1 MQTASTLTPAKSPL
15 EALLPYAALVGA
27 MLVIAGGATFAKS
40 LFHIVGPQAVTAY
53 RVGFAAVIL
62 VAVFRPW
69 RMKPTRDDLLR
80 VGAYGAVMGLMNL
93 TFYLALQRLPIGI
106 TVAIEFLG
114 PLSLSLALSRRPMHF
129 VAIGL
134 AAIGVAL
141 LLPIWNQGRGL
152 DPVGVGF
159 ALAAGVCWALYILLA
174 KRTSHLP
181 GGQSVALGMAVAAL
195 VTVPFGLH
203 SAGAGFF
210 QPQLILGGLIVAI
223 LSSAIPYSL
232 EMVAMRRIPARNFGV
247 LLSLEPAIGAISAM
261 FVLGEF
267 LTAAQWGAI
276 LLVVAASALAVG
288 ADKAETSA
296 ATAQS

>member
-1 MQTASTLTPAKSPL
+1 MQTTSTLTPAKAPF
-15 EALLPYAALVGA
+15 EALIPYAALVGA
-27 MLVIAGGATFAKS
+27 MLVIAGGASFAKS
-40 LFHIVGPQAVTAY
+40 LFPIVGPQAVTAY
-53 RVGFAAVIL
+53 RLGFAALIL

-69 RMKPTRDDLLR
+69 RMKPTGGDLLR

-114 PLSLSLALSRRPMHF
+114 PLSLSLALSRRPIHF

-134 AAIGVAL
+134 AAVGVAL

-152 DPVGVGF
+152 DPIGVGF

-181 GGQSVALGMAVAAL
+181 GGQAVALGMVAGAV

-203 SAGAGFF
+203 SAGAAMF
-210 QPQLILGGLIVAI
+210 QPQLIVGGLVVAI

-267 LTAAQWGAI
+267 LTGAQWAAI

-288 ADKAETSA
+288 ADQVEK
-296 ATAQS
+296 ATAVAQS